1 LDLHYDIVAKG
12 RKTIPHL
19 ANYIV
24 HGQAVQATQRMIGHQ
39 NKGPLGWE
47 VLQTTDRNLDP
58 KIPQYFPGKGQITQV
73 TGFGQEGIDFV
84 LVNQPFEGFEQ
95 PRRYPTGQPGVL
107 GLEGRTQVN
116 FHCP

>member
-1 LDLHYDIVAKG
+1 
-12 RKTIPHL
+12 
-19 ANYIV
+19 
-24 HGQAVQATQRMIGHQ
+24 MIGHQ